1 MQRPAFPF
9 EMMELY
15 SIIEPT
21 QVCGELK
28 NAESE
33 EEDANTEGRRHKKTA
48 TERDAEIYKRA
59 RSKYALTD
67 GQDAEIMR

>member
-28 NAESE
+28 NVESE
-33 EEDANTEGRRHKKTA
+33 EDDPDTKGRRRKKTA
-48 TERDAEIYKRA
+48 TERDAEIYKGA

-67 GQDAEIMR
+67 GQDAEVMR